1 MSCVDSIFETLGEK
15 AVQLTKKIVKSGC
28 KLVTKTAQLSFNAC
42 KVGLQGLNSLFQL
55 MKTGFEN
62 LGRNL
67 AVDVVN
73 CEQYKTFK
81 NVIELQKANYELIR
95 KNHERITISD
105 NLTQEELLY
114 LQEDIRNILYIEA
127 QTVNERKL
135 YQEILSEDLMM
146 LGHKIIKADLGCL
159 DICESKKVLKDIKN
173 FFEILKEKEDQAVAL
188 VYALKNK
195 KFDNSLTINM
205 DVVESSYKE
214 LRRIV
219 SNLEDRIGTCQ
230 NKIFR
235 EELSTYTINR
245 EKETSVVVESEKIK
259 IKR

>member
-1 MSCVDSIFETLGEK
+1 MSCVDSIFDTLGEK
-15 AVQLTKKIVKSGC
+15 AVELTKKIVKSGC

-42 KVGLQGLNSLFQL
+42 KIGLQGLNSLFQL
-55 MKTGFEN
+55 MKIGFEN

-67 AVDVVN
+67 ALDVVN
-73 CEQYKTFK
+73 CEQYKIFK
-81 NVIELQKANYELIR
+81 HVCDLQKANYELIR

-114 LQEDIRNILYIEA
+114 LQEDIKNILYLDD
-127 QTVNERKL
+127 QTVNDRKL
-135 YQEILSEDLMM
+135 YQEILSEDLMT
-146 LGHKIIKADLGCL
+146 LGKKIIKTDLGSL
-159 DICESKKVLKDIKN
+159 DIYESKKVLKDIKN

-195 KFDNSLTINM
+195 RYDKSLTINM
-205 DVVESSYKE
+205 DVVEASYNE
-214 LRRIV
+214 LRRII

-235 EELSTYTINR
+235 EEVSVYNTHS
-245 EKETSVVVESEKIK
+245 EKESSTLVEKEKTK